1 MVATPKVNISDVST
15 MRRFVK
21 SFSTKSLLPI
31 LMTEA
36 CVEAGR
42 TYNAYKRGG
51 FTEARERITEEFTSA
66 VIWMSGVPVFDK
78 IIDKLVGDKILN
90 LPAGGKFAVGE
101 DAARNPV
108 FNYINN
114 NLFID
119 KEATKKAGKT
129 VYKSTEKIQDMLGK
143 YRLGKL
149 VTSLALATAMVGIAV
164 PKMNQAITRHLKKKE
179 VTEEKPKQPQIQND
193 VQYSNKMESFLS
205 RGSNKDVAFT
215 GLNGAKLMGVVNAF
229 ETTPKYQLLTEDGGV
244 LAGRTGNARTKYE
257 GIEIAFRDGTSCYFY
272 MFNTPV
278 MAIALNKILGGSK
291 IDPVASE
298 AATKHLV
305 AMLDNGEM
313 TPEQFMKE
321 ALGDSANIFKKSPEL
336 ERAIRENGG
345 RIEFEKLVE
354 MVPELKGKEAEIKRM
369 SELQPK
375 MFIQGAEDA
384 KPVAKS
390 ILTRKQ
396 VDDLFTGGKVHS
408 ADFLHD
414 QYAMNTEE
422 DMLKEWWRK
431 LFHKS
436 KPAPTP
442 GYLDELNYVKLSD
455 LEESQKHVEDFV
467 KDIVNTAKKKGQNI
481 TKELIESANKK
492 VLYKQAFCW
501 GTAFATSILF
511 LSMLIP
517 KAQYWITRK
526 LTGSDA
532 FPGTAE
538 YDKKA

>member
-1 MVATPKVNISDVST
+1 MVTTPKVNISDVSNL
-15 MRRFVK
+15 RRFVK
-21 SFSTKSLLPI
+21 SFSTKSLIPI

-51 FTEARERITEEFTSA
+51 FTEARERITEEFSSA
-66 VIWMSGVPVFDK
+66 LVWIGGAPFFAHF
-78 IIDKLVGDKILN
+78 IDKYIGKDMLKF
-90 LPAGGKFAVGE
+90 PKKFATGV
-101 DAARNPV
+101 DAARDPV
-108 FNYINN
+108 TTFINKY
-114 NLFID
+114 LKGD
-119 KEATKKAGKT
+119 KKAYSKVTGF
-129 VYKSTEKIQDMLGK
+129 SA
-143 YRLGKL
+143 GKL
-149 VTSLALATAMVGIAV
+149 FTSVALATAAVGILV
-164 PKMNQAITRHLKKKE
+164 PKMNQAITRKMKKKE
-179 VTEEKPKQPQIQND
+179 AVENKPQQQSVVYNNNMD
-193 VQYSNKMESFLS
+193 SFLS
-205 RGSNKDVAFT
+205 KGNNKDVAFT
-215 GLNGAKLMGVVNAF
+215 GVNPAKLMGLVNTF

-244 LAGRTGNARTKYE
+244 LAGRTSNARTKYE

-278 MAIALNKILGGSK
+278 MAMALNKMLGGSK
-291 IDPVASE
+291 IDPVASD

-336 ERAIRENGG
+336 ERVIRENGG
-345 RIEFEKLVE
+345 RIEFDKLIE
-354 MVPELKGKEAEIKRM
+354 MVPELKGKEAEVKRM

-375 MFIQGAEDA
+375 IYLKGIGDKE
-384 KPVAKS
+384 AKS

-442 GYLDELNYVKLSD
+442 AYLDELEYVKLSD
-455 LEESQKHVEDFV
+455 LEGSQKHVEDFV

>member
-1 MVATPKVNISDVST
+1 MVTTPKVNISDVST

-66 VIWMSGVPVFDK
+66 VIWMSGVPVFDS
-78 IIDKLVGDKILN
+78 IIDKLVGQKILQ
-90 LPAGGKFAVGE
+90 LPKNGAFAVGE

-108 FNYINN
+108 SNYIHN

-119 KEATKKAGKT
+119 KEATQKAGKT

-179 VTEEKPKQPQIQND
+179 NTEGKPQQPQVQNE
-193 VQYSNKMESFLS
+193 VQYNNKMESFLS
-205 RGSNKDVAFT
+205 RGNNKDVAFT
-215 GLNGAKLMGVVNAF
+215 GINGAQLMGIVNAF

-244 LAGRTGNARTKYE
+244 LAGRTSNARTKYE

-278 MAIALNKILGGSK
+278 MAVALNKLLGGSK

-298 AATKHLV
+298 AATKHLI

-313 TPEQFMKE
+313 TPEQFMKD

-336 ERAIRENGG
+336 ERVIRENGG

-354 MVPELKGKEAEIKRM
+354 MVPELKGKEAEVKRM

-431 LFHKS
+431 IFHKS

-442 GYLDELNYVKLSD
+442 AYLDELEYVKLSD
-455 LEESQKHVEDFV
+455 LEGSQKHVEDFV
-467 KDIVNTAKKKGQNI
+467 KDIVNTAKKKGQNV
-481 TKELIESANKK
+481 TKELIESAN
-492 VLYKQAFCW
+492 
-501 GTAFATSILF
+501 
-511 LSMLIP
+511 
-517 KAQYWITRK
+517 
-526 LTGSDA
+526 
-532 FPGTAE
+532 
-538 YDKKA
+538 